1 MSLLCQIGLHK
12 PGTAVA
18 ANGGCSFAA
27 CRRCGRDLV
36 RTGSGRWH
44 VPRGYRVVWKT
55 RAEAAVDVLLTQPA
69 SGQAKRPRAGELP
82 IQEVLRQLY
91 AGDFMKEESAGGAW
105 DADIRVGVEN
115 ARGRVQI
122 DDFMKG
128 GAADLHLGSGR
139 QELVDLDHYQPHARR
154 RGAS

>member
-1 MSLLCQIGLHK
+1 MSLLCQIGFHK
-12 PGTAVA
+12 PGAAVV

-36 RTGSGRWH
+36 RTASGRWH

-55 RAEAAVDVLLTQPA
+55 RAEAAVDVLLTQPS
-69 SGQAKRPRAGELP
+69 SGQARRPRAGELP

-91 AGDFMKEESAGGAW
+91 ANDFMKEEGDGAW

-128 GAADLHLGSGR
+128 NTSDLHLGSGR
-139 QELVDLDHYQPHARR
+139 QELPDLDDYQAHARR